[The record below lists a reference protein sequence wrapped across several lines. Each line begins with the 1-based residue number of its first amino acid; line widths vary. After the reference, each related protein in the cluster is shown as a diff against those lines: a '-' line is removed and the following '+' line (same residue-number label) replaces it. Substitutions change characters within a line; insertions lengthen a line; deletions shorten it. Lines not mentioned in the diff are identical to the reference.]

1 MYINEYIKNAS
12 KFMTQNVPQFALL
25 VGPVKV
31 KVELKSISVT
41 PGVQY
46 VTTAGVGLMQR

>member
-1 MYINEYIKNAS
+1 
-12 KFMTQNVPQFALL
+12 MTQKLHQFALL

-31 KVELKSISVT
+31 KVELKSILIT

-46 VTTAGVGLMQR
+46 VITAGVGLMQR